1 MYRNERYFPRTI
13 MQSGIM
19 IEEADHIRVLI
30 KKYLEETLT
39 VEEQQQLEAW
49 ATKSPANRQL
59 VDQLTDKYC
68 LRDLM
73 REYSLVTEPLAF
85 TDVYVPKVID
95 RNRKKY
101 WYVTALLMFIVILL
115 STIFYANHFNNQPII
130 DNEPLAKKVLD
141 VAPGSQMATLLLA
154 DNRVINLTDHEKETV
169 LQNDQVVISKIEDGS
184 LVYKAGNS
192 TGNIAIHT
200 LTTPK
205 GGFYN
210 ISLADGT
217 RVWLNAATSVR
228 YPSIFHGTHRRVELA
243 GEAYFEVA
251 NNILPFVVAT
261 SKATIEVTG
270 TKFNCSAYND
280 ENIITTLLEGSVRII
295 ANNRNVATPVVTT
308 VKAGQ
313 QVIMDKKTSLVDIKT
328 VYAETSVAW
337 KNGSFYFDHSDITE
351 VMRQVARWYDVDI
364 VYDPVGT
371 GAGQLLT
378 GQLERNVPLS
388 NLLEQ
393 LERIAS
399 VKFEV
404 KGKIITVRKP

>member
-1 MYRNERYFPRTI
+1 MVER
-13 MQSGIM
+13 
-19 IEEADHIRVLI
+19 ADHVRTLI
-30 KKYLEETLT
+30 MKHMAGQLTAGETRQLEQWIDESQQNRDLFNQFEDPDRLREAVREYAQVIKTFKSLPNDALGLTDNNRNRRKYLYVAVFFAFLITL
-39 VEEQQQLEAW
+39 LG
-49 ATKSPANRQL
+49 
-59 VDQLTDKYC
+59 
-68 LRDLM
+68 
-73 REYSLVTEPLAF
+73 
-85 TDVYVPKVID
+85 
-95 RNRKKY
+95 
-101 WYVTALLMFIVILL
+101 
-115 STIFYANHFNNQPII
+115 TIFYVNHFNYQPVV
-130 DNEPLAKKVLD
+130 DNKAPVVKEVDVL
-141 VAPGSQMATLLLA
+141 PGTPKATLTLA
-154 DNRVINLTDHEKETV
+154 DNQAVNLEESRNGALFQQGQV
-169 LQNDQVVISKIEDGS
+169 LITKTLDGS

-192 TGNIAIHT
+192 TGNRAIHT

-228 YPSIFHGTHRRVELA
+228 YPSIFHGTRRRVELS

-251 NNILPFVVAT
+251 NNILPLVVET